1 MALLNCDKLPG
12 LCSISASSYH
22 IFLLYQIGY
31 CIENENFDELPG
43 LCMISASIKFQL
55 TRSVPMK

>member
-1 MALLNCDKLPG
+1 MPFINFDTYL
-12 LCSISASSYH
+12 I
-22 IFLLYQIGY
+22 LLYQIGY